1 MHSFDRRENERLLA
15 MRREDERLALEEEER
30 IRSNVLKILSDKEFR
45 QQINIEDEVKQM
57 KNESRSWINPKDLT
71 REIERMLNEKHDYN
85 FSVDLSGMKRTSGG
99 KDIVEQDKPNFV
111 SISPLELE
119 PKNVARKPPGA
130 SKYEE

>member
-1 MHSFDRRENERLLA
+1 

-30 IRSNVLKILSDKEFR
+30 IRSQVLNILSEKEFR
-45 QQINIEDEVKQM
+45 EHSNIEEEVKQI
-57 KNESRSWINPKDLT
+57 KKESRSWVNPKDLT

-85 FSVDLSGMKRTSGG
+85 FSIDLSGMKRTQTGNE
-99 KDIVEQDKPNFV
+99 IIDKEKPKLV
-111 SISPLELE
+111 SISPFEEE